1 MQTLPRPVAL
11 PKIKQLTNWIARPYD
26 YLDECAKTYGDTFT
40 MHLFGFEPLVFLS
53 DPQAVKEIFAADAKC
68 FEAGR
73 SQELLRPVVGD
84 NSLLLLDGERHRR
97 DRKLLMPPFHGAKVK
112 AYADTIC
119 EVTQDISRSWQP
131 NQHILASEVMP
142 EITLEVILQTVFGL
156 REGDRYQQLKT
167 LLVEWL
173 DLTGSPLSSSMLFFR
188 WFQQDLGRWSPWG
201 KMVRLKRQVYN
212 LLQAE
217 IDDRRGQ
224 LENANSDVNGDTN
237 GGTEGSSGDDVL
249 GLMLLAR
256 DEDGQPMQDIELKD
270 ELVTMLF
277 AGHETTAIA
286 LTWAM
291 YWIHH
296 LPDVKAKLMA
306 ELEELGENADSM
318 AIASLPYLT
327 AVASETL
334 RIYPIAPI
342 AAPRISTEE
351 VTINGHTFAPN
362 TYLAPSIYLV
372 HHRPDLYPNPKEFK
386 PERFLEKQFSS
397 SEFIAF
403 GGGSRRCL
411 GYALAKLEINLVLA
425 TLLTQHSFR
434 LANDETVTPSR
445 RGVVLATSNGVPL
458 VVEARQ

>member
-1 MQTLPRPVAL
+1 MQTLPNPVAL
-11 PKIKQLTNWIARPYD
+11 SKLKQLINWLGRPYD
-26 YLDECAKTYGDTFT
+26 YLDECAEKYGDTFT

-53 DPQAVKEIFAADAKC
+53 DPQAIKEIFAADAKQ
-68 FEAGR
+68 FEAGK
-73 SQELLRPVVGD
+73 SQAILKPLVGD
-84 NSLLLLDGERHRR
+84 NSLLVLDGERHRR

-119 EVTQDISRSWQP
+119 EITQEIASSWQP
-131 NQHILASEVMP
+131 GSELLASEVMP

-156 REGDRYQQLKT
+156 REGDRYGQIKS
-167 LLVEWL
+167 LLVKLL
-173 DLTGSPLSSSMLFFR
+173 DLTGSPLSASMIFFR
-188 WFQQDLGRWSPWG
+188 WFQQDWGSWSPWG
-201 KMVRLKRQVYN
+201 KVVRLRQQVYD

-217 IDDRRGQ
+217 IDQRRAHADTTHSNTGEN
-224 LENANSDVNGDTN
+224 LE
-237 GGTEGSSGDDVL
+237 GDDVL
-249 GLMLLAR
+249 SLLLLVR
-256 DEDGQPMQDIELKD
+256 DEDGQPMSDIELKD
-270 ELVTMLF
+270 ELITMLM
-277 AGHETTAIA
+277 AGHETTATA

-291 YWIHH
+291 YWIHK

-306 ELEELGENADSM
+306 ELESLGKNADSM

-342 AAPRISTEE
+342 AAPRISTET
-351 VTINGHTFAPN
+351 VTINGHTFPPN
-362 TYLAPSIYLV
+362 TYLAPAIYSV
-372 HHRPDLYPNPKEFK
+372 HHRSDLYPDPKEFK

-411 GYALAKLEINLVLA
+411 GYALAKLELNLVLA
-425 TLLTQHSFR
+425 TLLTRHSFE
-434 LANDETVTPSR
+434 LANDDPVTPRR

-458 VVEARQ
+458 TLLG